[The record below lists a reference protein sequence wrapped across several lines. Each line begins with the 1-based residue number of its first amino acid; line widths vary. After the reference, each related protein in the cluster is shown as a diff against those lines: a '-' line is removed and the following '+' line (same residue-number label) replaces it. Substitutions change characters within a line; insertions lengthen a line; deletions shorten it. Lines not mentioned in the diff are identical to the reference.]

1 MNRNFKEIYEELN
14 TKNLDEI
21 KIMHKRKNVTLI
33 ILLVLTLILIFFN
46 KIVFLNNIITV
57 TFFLIFLFILLI
69 NISITIKFKRIFK
82 EIIIKRIVKLY
93 DKEIS
98 FYTNMGIL
106 ESEYRKSGFY
116 KDFDKY
122 YSEDLFKGKLNNK
135 YSFEMAQVR
144 TKKIEIVRDD
154 RGKYIGKEEHIV
166 FDGLYGMVDLNGINL
181 SEIDVATNTI
191 ISKYKN
197 SRIEM
202 DSAEFENNYDIF
214 SKDKIK
220 ALEIFTSEIIDE
232 INNFKTN
239 IGKPIQIRIK
249 NGKLFFNVY
258 LGEILEPPTFKNIM
272 DYDILYKYF
281 KIIDQPI
288 NLISEI
294 LKNIDEIK

>member
-1 MNRNFKEIYEELN
+1 
-14 TKNLDEI
+14 
-21 KIMHKRKNVTLI
+21 
-33 ILLVLTLILIFFN
+33 
-46 KIVFLNNIITV
+46 
-57 TFFLIFLFILLI
+57 
-69 NISITIKFKRIFK
+69 
-82 EIIIKRIVKLY
+82 
-93 DKEIS
+93 
-98 FYTNMGIL
+98 
-106 ESEYRKSGFY
+106 
-116 KDFDKY
+116 
-122 YSEDLFKGKLNNK
+122 
-135 YSFEMAQVR
+135 MAQVR

-181 SEIDVATNTI
+181 SEINVATNTI

>member
-21 KIMHKRKNVTLI
+21 KIMHKRKNLTLI
-33 ILLVLTLILIFFN
+33 IILVLTLILIFFN
-46 KIVFLNNIITV
+46 KIVFINNTITV
-57 TFFLIFLFILLI
+57 TFFLIFLFTLVI
-69 NISITIKFKRIFK
+69 NIFITVNFKKIFK